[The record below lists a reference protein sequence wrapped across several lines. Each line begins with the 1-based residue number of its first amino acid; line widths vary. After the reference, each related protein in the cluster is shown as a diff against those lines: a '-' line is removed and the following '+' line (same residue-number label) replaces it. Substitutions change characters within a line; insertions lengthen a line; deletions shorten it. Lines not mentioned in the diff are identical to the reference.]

1 MTILP
6 ENLKSIISS
15 TWDFHP
21 ITVSKLVIIS
31 AMLFFTVLGLTK
43 APPKL
48 KKIQHYCHRKLSLT
62 VVHCYMQAHL
72 LNLNRIVTG
81 QEHLNS

>member
-15 TWDFHP
+15 TWEIHP
-21 ITVSKLVIIS
+21 ITVSKLIIIS

-48 KKIQHYCHRKLSLT
+48 KKNTGLSQE
-62 VVHCYMQAHL
+62 VISNCCSL
-72 LNLNRIVTG
+72 LYAGTPP
-81 QEHLNS
+81 QPQ

>member
-21 ITVSKLVIIS
+21 NYCLQINYHFGYVVLYCFGTHKSTSKIEKNTGLSQEVIS
-31 AMLFFTVLGLTK
+31 NCCSLLYAGT
-43 APPKL
+43 PP
-48 KKIQHYCHRKLSLT
+48 QP
-62 VVHCYMQAHL
+62 Q
-72 LNLNRIVTG
+72 
-81 QEHLNS
+81 